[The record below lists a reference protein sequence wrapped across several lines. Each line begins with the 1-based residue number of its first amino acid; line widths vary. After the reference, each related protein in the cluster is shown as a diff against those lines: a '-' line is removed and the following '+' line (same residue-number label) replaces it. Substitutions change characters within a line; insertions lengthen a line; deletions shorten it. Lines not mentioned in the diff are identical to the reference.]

1 MPFDCYVK
9 YVAMKQHFTRDSF
22 DYQKYG
28 GKTRASISSY
38 NKRKDRYF
46 FEKMSRKFNDEEVVD
61 FFIANFTLCDD
72 PQSLWIGE
80 IIKEGETRY
89 QQWKKVTQSM
99 SYIFRSE
106 ISDLLAQ
113 SSFDEIFEIK
123 GGRHP
128 LLLKM
133 YIKKQVSVETMI
145 ILDKILGF
153 KKNFDKK
160 LDDPVWT
167 SVSLKMKKYNPFL
180 NIDVSQYKKILKGL
194 VL

>member
-106 ISDLLAQ
+106 ISDLLSQ
-113 SSFDEIFEIK
+113 SSFDKIFEIK

-153 KKNFDKK
+153 KKNFDKR

-180 NIDVSQYKKILKGL
+180 NINVSQYKKVLKDL

>member
-9 YVAMKQHFTRDSF
+9 YVAMKQHFTRDNF

-28 GKTRASISSY
+28 GKTRASVSSY

-46 FEKMSRKFNDEEVVD
+46 FEKMSRKFNDEEIVD

-72 PQSLWIGE
+72 PQTLWIGE
-80 IIKEGETRY
+80 IIKEGEERY

-99 SYIFRSE
+99 SYIFKSE
-106 ISDLLAQ
+106 VSDLLSQ
-113 SSFDEIFEIK
+113 SNFDGIFEIT

-133 YIKKQVSVETMI
+133 YIKRKVSIETMI
-145 ILDKILGF
+145 ILDKILCF
-153 KKNFDKK
+153 KKDFDKK
-160 LDDPVWT
+160 LNDPVWT

-180 NIDVSQYKKILKGL
+180 NINVSQYKKVLKGL

>member
-1 MPFDCYVK
+1 
-9 YVAMKQHFTRDSF
+9 
-22 DYQKYG
+22 
-28 GKTRASISSY
+28 
-38 NKRKDRYF
+38 
-46 FEKMSRKFNDEEVVD
+46 
-61 FFIANFTLCDD
+61 
-72 PQSLWIGE
+72 
-80 IIKEGETRY
+80 
-89 QQWKKVTQSM
+89 M

-106 ISDLLAQ
+106 ISDLLSQ
-113 SSFDEIFEIK
+113 SSFDKIFEIK

-153 KKNFDKK
+153 KKNFDKR

-180 NIDVSQYKKILKGL
+180 NINVSQYKKVLKDL

>member
-9 YVAMKQHFTRDSF
+9 YVAMKQHFTRDNF

-28 GKTRASISSY
+28 GKTRASISSF

-80 IIKEGETRY
+80 IIKEGEERY

-99 SYIFRSE
+99 SYIFKSE
-106 ISDLLAQ
+106 MSDLLSQ
-113 SSFDEIFEIK
+113 S
-123 GGRHP
+123 
-128 LLLKM
+128 
-133 YIKKQVSVETMI
+133 
-145 ILDKILGF
+145 
-153 KKNFDKK
+153 NFD
-160 LDDPVWT
+160 VI
-167 SVSLKMKKYNPFL
+167 F
-180 NIDVSQYKKILKGL
+180 
-194 VL
+194 